1 MEMAGVLMSQNI
13 HWFPGHM
20 QKALRKISETIKIV
34 DVVIELSDAR
44 AYKSSRNQILKSLI
58 GNKPHLLILT
68 KADLADEAKLATLTT
83 NNNIMTGNLFD
94 PQFIR
99 AIRTRLHELGAP
111 LFKRQQE
118 RGMKPQPL
126 NALVVGIPN
135 VGKSTFINSMAR
147 ARRASVANRP
157 GHTRGHQYIKVDD
170 KLALIDTPGVLEPQY
185 EDKTVTMHLALIGT
199 IRAEILP
206 TNKMADY
213 LLTYLK
219 TNYPALLKTRYGIN
233 EVHSENYLLLK
244 SIAAARN
251 FVGAEDDV
259 LNRTE
264 LMLLHEF
271 KNGLIGKVSFE

>member
-1 MEMAGVLMSQNI
+1 MSKNI

-34 DVVIELSDAR
+34 DIVIELSDAR
-44 AYKSSRNQILKSLI
+44 AYISSRNQILNSLI
-58 GNKPHLLILT
+58 SNKPHLLILT
-68 KADLADEAKLATLTT
+68 KADLADEAKLATLLV
-83 NNNIMTGNLFD
+83 NKHIMAGNLFD
-94 PQFIR
+94 PHFIR
-99 AIRTRLHELGAP
+99 AVRTRLVELGAP

-185 EDKTVTMHLALIGT
+185 EDKSVTMHLALIGT
-199 IRAEILP
+199 IRTEILP

-219 TNYPALLKTRYGIN
+219 TNYPALLKARYGVREIDI
-233 EVHSENYLLLK
+233 ENYLLLK
-244 SIAAARN
+244 SIAAMRN
-251 FVGAEDDV
+251 FVGDEDDV

-271 KNGLIGKVSFE
+271 KNGLIGKVSLE